1 MFYIYGL
8 NGRSYS
14 GPAEGLPPV
23 EAVRRVQAPDSVRV
37 FTSPQDENTPF
48 ADPRPRSGLA
58 QGAVAAYA
66 QQAQQT
72 AVPRVVRA
80 VSELMQKDVVSVQ
93 ADALLA
99 DAAQWLA
106 DHRIGQAPVRDE
118 QRQLVGLL
126 TRDGLLQAA
135 GAAPDATVRAHMVS
149 PVPAVA
155 PDTDVRRVAQVLIEN
170 DLPGLPVVEADGAL
184 CGFIARGDL
193 LRAMVTDPPLD
204 LWS

>member
-23 EAVRRVQAPDSVRV
+23 EPVRRVQAPESVRV
-37 FTSPQDENTPF
+37 FTSPQDENTLF
-48 ADPRPRSGLA
+48 ADPRPRGGLA
-58 QGAVAAYA
+58 QDAVAAYA

-72 AVPRVVRA
+72 AVPRVVRL
-80 VSELMQKDVVSVQ
+80 VSELMQKEVVSVQ

-126 TRDGLLQAA
+126 TRTGLLQAGA
-135 GAAPDATVRAHMVS
+135 AAPDATVRAHMVS

-155 PDTDVRRVAQVLIEN
+155 PDTDVRRVAQVLI
-170 DLPGLPVVEADGAL
+170 DSGLPGLPVVEADGAL

-193 LRAMVTDPPLD
+193 LRAMATDPPLD